1 FDFQNPA
8 NDKIIKIDCP
18 NVIVDFKSGQIF
30 YQNEYDLSVYNMET
44 QGKSYFRREGKEPQ
58 KKIVNFTKN
67 DKYLFSLTK
76 CNTMQIWDQKK
87 SELIQETEPLK
98 LMDVKCCKM
107 VFIDS
112 SQHLCCVLIEKKALK
127 RPYALSDY
135 FECRMFSI
143 SVREEICDIIAKFLS
158 EERLYA

>member
-1 FDFQNPA
+1 
-8 NDKIIKIDCP
+8 
-18 NVIVDFKSGQIF
+18 
-30 YQNEYDLSVYNMET
+30 M
-44 QGKSYFRREGKEPQ
+44 
-58 KKIVNFTKN
+58 NFTKN

-76 CNTMQIWDQKK
+76 SNKIQIWDQKK
-87 SELIQETEPLK
+87 LELVQETEPVQ

-112 SQHLCCVLIEKKALK
+112 SQHLCCVLIEKKVLK

-143 SVREEICDIIAKFLS
+143 SVREEIYSRSEQFLD
-158 EERLYA
+158 EGLLYALTN